1 MIFVFRRSAAFFA
14 LLGLVGCASPDTTK
28 SRVGLNNIVIDEAS
42 GNAIALPDTLNRD
55 SYAGE
60 ALVSD
65 VLEQSTLKMPPLVQ
79 LTPSSHP
86 NAAVLYTPE
95 AYSTFRDGNAIFIYV
110 NESNEPDGRVAA
122 IPGSLWW
129 PTAGLTA
136 KNSGSLASDPIRQK
150 LLDEIEVITGGD
162 PTIRIVFYCDRPDC
176 WTAYNAALRL
186 SDTPYNNV
194 AWYRGGTLAWYEAGL
209 PLEVVETADWT

>member
-95 AYSTFRDGNAIFIYV
+95 
-110 NESNEPDGRVAA
+110 
-122 IPGSLWW
+122 
-129 PTAGLTA
+129 
-136 KNSGSLASDPIRQK
+136 
-150 LLDEIEVITGGD
+150 DEIEVITGGD